1 MGSHKWGYNMGHKYS
16 YPTYNPTYNYP
27 KTSKQRRSQVA
38 SQRTD
43 LFNSA
48 ARSTSSAS
56 ENALKFD
63 VKGYPMGLALGAVTR
78 VYYKGLRNQS
88 EQDFG
93 VPCSLMNT
101 KEPSGTVS

>member
-1 MGSHKWGYNMGHKYS
+1 M
-16 YPTYNPTYNYP
+16 
-27 KTSKQRRSQVA
+27 A